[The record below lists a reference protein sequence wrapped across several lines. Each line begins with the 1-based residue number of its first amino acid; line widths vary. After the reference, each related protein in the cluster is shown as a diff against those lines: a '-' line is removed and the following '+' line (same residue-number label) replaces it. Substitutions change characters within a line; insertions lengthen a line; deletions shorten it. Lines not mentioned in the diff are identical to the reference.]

1 MSSNLHSGKYF
12 VLFSILSALVILFFI
27 TDLFFG
33 SVHIPVKNI
42 LRALTL
48 HDAGKE
54 EWNLIVL
61 NFRLPKAIT
70 AILAGAAL
78 SVSGL
83 QMQTMFRNP
92 LAGPY
97 ILGISS
103 GASLGVGIVLLGFSA
118 FFGIQ
123 SGGIFANWIIVIA
136 AWMGAGLVLLFIFL
150 ISLRVNDVMTILIL
164 GIMFGSVST
173 AIVSVLQYF
182 SNEVLLKSFLIWSM
196 GSLSN
201 VSGSHLAVLI
211 PSVLFGLL
219 LALLTIK
226 MLNLMLLGENYAR
239 SLGLNVQ
246 LSRFIIFLSTSI
258 LAGSITAFCGPI
270 GFIGTAVPHVCRMLF
285 KTSDQKTLMI
295 GSILVGSSVL
305 LISDIISQLPGNGV
319 ILPINTITSLLGIP
333 VVIWI
338 IFKNQRISSI

>member
-1 MSSNLHSGKYF
+1 MSIHLRSNKYF
-12 VLFSILSALVILFFI
+12 ILFSILSVLVIVFFV

-33 SVHIPVKNI
+33 SVHIPFKNI
-42 LRALTL
+42 LRALIF
-48 HDAGKE
+48 HDSGKE
-54 EWNLIVL
+54 EWNLIIL

-70 AILAGAAL
+70 AVLAGAAL

-118 FFGIQ
+118 FFGIHT
-123 SGGIFANWIIVIA
+123 GGVFANWIIVIA
-136 AWMGAGLVLLFIFL
+136 AWLGAGFVLSFIFL

-173 AIVSVLQYF
+173 AIVSILQYF

-201 VSGSHLAVLI
+201 VSGTHLAVLI
-211 PSVLFGLL
+211 PSVFFGLL
-219 LALLTIK
+219 MGLMTIK

-239 SLGLNVQ
+239 SMGLNVQ
-246 LSRFIIFLSTSI
+246 LSRFTIFLSTSI

-285 KTSDQKTLMI
+285 KTSDQKVLMI

-305 LISDIISQLPGNGV
+305 LISDLISQLPGNGV
-319 ILPINTITSLLGIP
+319 ILPINTVTSLLGIP